1 MQRFSHAQVS
11 CRLDSQPSPATFA
24 LTELVAGQYKLT
36 TARRLDYEVEKT
48 AGVVVVCADDGQAAL
63 ATRVNITVNILDVND
78 NAPRFQQS
86 RYQLRVPENKP
97 PDFVVEQVRYFPF
110 GVLLSP

>member
-1 MQRFSHAQVS
+1 M
-11 CRLDSQPSPATFA
+11 DSQPSPATFS

-48 AGVVVVCADDGQAAL
+48 AGVVVVCADDGQVAL
-63 ATRVNITVNILDVND
+63 TTRVNVTVNILDVND

-86 RYQLRVPENKP
+86 RYQLRVHENKP
-97 PDFVVEQVRYFPF
+97 ADFVVEQVGFLPPA
-110 GVLLSP
+110 VW